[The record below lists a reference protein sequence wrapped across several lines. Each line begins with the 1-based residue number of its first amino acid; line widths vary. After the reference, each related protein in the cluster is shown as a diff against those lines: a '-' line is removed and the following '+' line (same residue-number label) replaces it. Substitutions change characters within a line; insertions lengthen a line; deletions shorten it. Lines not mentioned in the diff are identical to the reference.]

1 MPRVRFSMPVLA
13 PPSHCSTILLVR
25 WTRVHPVHFVIDVA
39 NESISL
45 PALAK
50 IVISDMSRL
59 FVILCSLAAVTAFSP
74 AAMLRTTPVAATSR
88 TAVPTALFGRKEA
101 ATDKR

>member
-1 MPRVRFSMPVLA
+1 MDT
-13 PPSHCSTILLVR
+13 CSSSG
-25 WTRVHPVHFVIDVA
+25 VA

-45 PALAK
+45 RALAK

-59 FVILCSLAAVTAFSP
+59 FFVILCSVAAVTAFSP